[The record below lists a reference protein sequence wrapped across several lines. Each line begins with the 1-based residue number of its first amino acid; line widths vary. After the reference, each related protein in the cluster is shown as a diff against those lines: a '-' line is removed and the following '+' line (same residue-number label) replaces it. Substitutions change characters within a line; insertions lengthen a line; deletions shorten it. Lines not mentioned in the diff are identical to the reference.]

1 MENANKQLYGDNELS
16 KRIFFRAPVGIY
28 IAQDGKFCFVNPAF
42 LKIAGYE
49 EEELLGADSLTLVFP
64 EDRDKVRKY
73 VLEILKGGNPT
84 PFLFRA
90 VAKNGDLSWGIE
102 TVTSVQYEGKRAI
115 LGYFMDNTKLK
126 RAEEENLR
134 LQAELHQTHRV
145 ETIGTLARGIA
156 HDFKNILHGIIG
168 HAEIALYHQVKE
180 GDPVRES
187 LKSILRASERA
198 VDLVEEILVFSRKKK
213 YRPTEFELT
222 SVINDCIT
230 LLRAALPPA
239 IEIKQEIVSKHNS
252 ISGDPNE
259 IHQVLM
265 NLCTNAAHVMKE
277 KGGILLITLEQF
289 ELKVLPNENYHD
301 LPPGK
306 YLKLSVSDTGPGIDP
321 EIRTQIFDPYFTTK
335 EVGEGSG
342 LGLAIAQRIVKKHG
356 GDIILKTEL
365 KKGSTFSVFFPFSG

>member
-1 MENANKQLYGDNELS
+1 MENVKNHLYGDNELS
-16 KRIFFRAPVGIY
+16 KRIFSKAPVGIY

-49 EEELLGADSLTLVFP
+49 EEELLGVDSLTLVFP

-84 PFLFRA
+84 PCLFRA
-90 VAKNGDLSWGIE
+90 VAKNGDISWGIE
-102 TVTSVQYEGKRAI
+102 TVTSVRYEGKRAL

-126 RAEEENLR
+126 HAEEENLR
-134 LQAELHQTHRV
+134 LQAELYQTQRV

-156 HDFKNILHGIIG
+156 HDFKNILYGIIG

-180 GDPVRES
+180 NDPVRES
-187 LKSILRASERA
+187 LNGVLRAAERA
-198 VDLVEEILVFSRKKK
+198 VDLVEEILIFSRKKK
-213 YRPTEFELT
+213 SEPKKFDLT
-222 SVINDCIT
+222 AVINDCTT
-230 LLRAALPPA
+230 LLRAALPST
-239 IEIKQEIVSKHNS
+239 IEIKLQILSEHNS

-259 IHQVLM
+259 IHQALM
-265 NLCTNAAHVMKE
+265 NLCTNAAQAMKKE
-277 KGGILLITLEQF
+277 GGELGIALEQF
-289 ELKVLPNENYHD
+289 ELNALPDENYHD
-301 LPPGK
+301 LLPGK
-306 YLKLSVSDTGPGIDP
+306 YVKLSVSDTGPGIDP

-356 GDIILKTEL
+356 GDIFLTTEL
-365 KKGSTFSVFFPFSG
+365 KKGSTFSAFLPFSG